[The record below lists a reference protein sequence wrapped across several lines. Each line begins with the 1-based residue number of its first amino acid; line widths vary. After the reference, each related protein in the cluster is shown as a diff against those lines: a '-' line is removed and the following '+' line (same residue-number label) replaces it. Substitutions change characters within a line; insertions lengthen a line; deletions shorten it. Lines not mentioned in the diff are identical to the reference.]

1 MQPTLAALSTAP
13 EETLGALAA
22 RGGFDT
28 RHALDDG
35 DIVVGGVPLQLAR
48 SRIEELITADRLK
61 DQFLAVLCH
70 ELRSPLASILNA
82 VGILR
87 CRSDVDLTLQHRMHA
102 LIERQV
108 GQMTLLAVGLL
119 DVSRITCGRP
129 RLKRERVD
137 LCEVVRAAIETL
149 GSGFIQR
156 QQRIAVTWPDVPVWL
171 DADSARLE
179 QLFVNILGNASKY
192 TDAGGEIA
200 LSVSS
205 RDGDGIVCVTDSGI
219 GISQDM
225 LPHIFDLFVQADEAA
240 PRSRSGLGIGLAL
253 VRMLAELH
261 GGTVSAASAGIGLGS
276 EFTVRLPQ
284 TS

>member
-1 MQPTLAALSTAP
+1 
-13 EETLGALAA
+13 
-22 RGGFDT
+22 
-28 RHALDDG
+28 
-35 DIVVGGVPLQLAR
+35 
-48 SRIEELITADRLK
+48 
-61 DQFLAVLCH
+61 
-70 ELRSPLASILNA
+70 
-82 VGILR
+82 
-87 CRSDVDLTLQHRMHA
+87 
-102 LIERQV
+102 
-108 GQMTLLAVGLL
+108 
-119 DVSRITCGRP
+119 
-129 RLKRERVD
+129 
-137 LCEVVRAAIETL
+137 
-149 GSGFIQR
+149 
-156 QQRIAVTWPDVPVWL
+156 VTWPDVPVWL

-200 LSVSS
+200 LSVSA